1 MQNCAFCA
9 LSLCAI
15 IAPMQTGNKTIGAF
29 FDVDGTLYTAN
40 MWRGLMQYVAE
51 RGGKA
56 RTRWY
61 LARNLPYY
69 YLRKLKLI
77 GEEDFRKPWVLALGG
92 LVQGWNAAQGDAAFR
107 WVAEQ
112 YIQPTAQ
119 NDVLARLREHV
130 AQGHVVVLVSAMLA
144 PTLKILGDALG
155 ATGVIGTAVEF
166 ADGRFTGRVIPP
178 VCMGV
183 EKERLARKWLDARG
197 IALDFGASYAYAD
210 SISDLDLLRMVGHP
224 VAVYPDPQLA
234 ALALEK
240 NWEVIGQSSDQSTRQ
255 SGDR

>member
-1 MQNCAFCA
+1 MQDCAFCA
-9 LSLCAI
+9 LALCAI
-15 IAPMQTGNKTIGAF
+15 IAPMRPEEKRIGAF

-40 MWRGLMQYVAE
+40 MWRGLMRYVAE
-51 RGGKA
+51 HDGKA

-61 LARNLPYY
+61 FARNLPYY

-77 GEEDFRKPWVLALGG
+77 GEEDFRKPWVVAMGG
-92 LVQGWNAAQGDAAFR
+92 LVRDWDAAQGDAAFR

-112 YIQPTAQ
+112 FIQPTAQ

-155 ATGVIGTAVEF
+155 ATGVIGTDVEF
-166 ADGRFTGRVIPP
+166 AGGRFTGRVIPP

-197 IALDFGASYAYAD
+197 IALDFAASYAYAD
-210 SISDLDLLRMVGHP
+210 SISDLDLLQMVGHP

-234 ALALEK
+234 ALAREK
-240 NWEVIGQSSDQSTRQ
+240 NWEVIGQQSTVNGEQ
-255 SGDR
+255 

>member
-1 MQNCAFCA
+1 M
-9 LSLCAI
+9 
-15 IAPMQTGNKTIGAF
+15 IGAF

-40 MWRGLMQYVAE
+40 MWRGLMQYVGE
-51 RGGKA
+51 QGGKA

-61 LARNLPYY
+61 FARNMPYY
-69 YLRKLKLI
+69 FLRKLRLI
-77 GEEDFRKPWVLALGG
+77 GQEDFRKPWVLTMGR

-119 NDVLARLREHV
+119 NAVIARLRDHV
-130 AQGHVVVLVSAMLA
+130 AQGHVVLLVSAMLA

-155 ATGVIGTAVEF
+155 VTGVIGTEIEF
-166 ADGRFTGRVIPP
+166 ANGRFTGRVIPP

-183 EKERLARKWLDARG
+183 EKERLVRKWLDTRG
-197 IALDFGASYAYAD
+197 IAIDFAASYCYAD
-210 SISDLDLLRMVGHP
+210 SISDLDLLRLVGHP

-234 ALALEK
+234 ELAHEQQ
-240 NWEVIGQSSDQSTRQ
+240 WEVIGKQSVANSQQ
-255 SGDR
+255 QL